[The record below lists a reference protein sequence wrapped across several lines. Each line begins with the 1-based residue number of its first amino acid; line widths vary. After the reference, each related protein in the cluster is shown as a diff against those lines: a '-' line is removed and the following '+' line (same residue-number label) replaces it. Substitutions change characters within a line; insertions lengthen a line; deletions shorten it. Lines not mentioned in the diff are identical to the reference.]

1 MKLLVFPGPALLL
14 TSDNIKQR
22 LGSAALDRYLP
33 SLLLRKNAERYY
45 AGLINI
51 QSLGIKSCVLTYIML
66 SHQVV

>member
-45 AGLINI
+45 AGLI
-51 QSLGIKSCVLTYIML
+51 QCLGIKSCVLTYIML